1 MSHDCLTPNT
11 NPNIMARVTW
21 NTTTALV
28 RRGNSRDVNTPQDRD
43 LEFIKDEALPPAV
56 PAPP

>member
-1 MSHDCLTPNT
+1 
-11 NPNIMARVTW
+11 MARVTW
-21 NTTTALV
+21 KTTTTTTTV
-28 RRGNSRDVNTPQDRD
+28 RRGNSKD